1 MSRERV
7 VGIILYGDVKD
18 EKNCWEK
25 WISYAKSIS
34 IELNCKL
41 THFAIVCDGM
51 DGELKTLSRSEKKL
65 LRIINSDK
73 RIDSISFSALK
84 KGFTSIL
91 DDEICLILNSKNK
104 YVYCEIPLE
113 KYNEFLGKR
122 ILSELGS
129 FIRCKKSEIFSRD
142 MILSNIP
149 HWKYC
154 IANLK

>member
-1 MSRERV
+1 M
-7 VGIILYGDVKD
+7 
-18 EKNCWEK
+18 
-25 WISYAKSIS
+25 
-34 IELNCKL
+34 
-41 THFAIVCDGM
+41 
-51 DGELKTLSRSEKKL
+51 
-65 LRIINSDK
+65 RIINSDK

-129 FIRCKKSEIFSRD
+129 FIRCKKSEIFSMD
-142 MILSNIP
+142 KNQVAFNYVMKGKGYDIKQYPTLEILYSEP
-149 HWKYC
+149 
-154 IANLK
+154 